1 MGTFARTHPWMSSR
15 PVGFRRRGRNGAPL
29 AASKRSNAV
38 NEINLDATLGS
49 AHSPR
54 NPPPFSASEWCDGIG
69 LRVLSAPVSALVDR
83 LLALPALAE
92 VYRDLPQDG
101 RPFWDRALAALDVR
115 YAVVGEPA
123 DIPVAGP
130 LVVVANHPYGGLD
143 GLVLG
148 SLLCRVRPDV
158 RLLGNSILGR
168 IPEVRRASFLVDPFG
183 RASSTNANAAA
194 MKGALRWVRD
204 GGALA
209 VFPAGEVAH
218 ARACDG
224 RLLDQPWSD
233 AIARLAAIAG
243 AAVLPVYFDGGNSRL
258 FSAVGRL
265 HPRLRTALLVRELL
279 EQRHLTLT
287 VRVGRPIPA
296 ARLKSFH
303 TPSSI
308 TAFMR
313 LRTEALADDRDVGSA
328 ASVRPRPEAIAPAE
342 PSDAVRR
349 EIEALPA
356 GSVLGKSGSLT
367 VCIAD
372 AAAIPHALQEI
383 GRLREMSFR
392 AVGEGAGLARDLDDF
407 DRRYLH
413 LIVWNGSTGEI
424 VGSYRVGRTDHL
436 DPDRGAEG
444 LYTRTLFR
452 YDQRLLNELGPA
464 LELGR
469 AFVRPEYQR
478 DYSPLLLLWK
488 GIGAY
493 VARNPK
499 YRRLF
504 GTVSISADYKSISQQ
519 LLAAFLQATSFR
531 DDLARWVEPKNPP
544 PFLRGGRGVPR
555 PLASVVRTVADVGAL
570 VAEIEADGKGVPVLL
585 RQYLKLN
592 AKLLGFNVDHA
603 FGGVLDG
610 LMMVDLMELPPEL
623 RARYMGRDGSDAFAA
638 YHAGSAAPATL
649 QNCASHT

>member
-1 MGTFARTHPWMSSR
+1 VT
-15 PVGFRRRGRNGAPL
+15 
-29 AASKRSNAV
+29 
-38 NEINLDATLGS
+38 EINLDATLTPP
-49 AHSPR
+49 HPPR
-54 NPPPFSASEWCDGIG
+54 TPPPFSASEWFDGFG
-69 LRVLSAPVSALVDR
+69 PRALVAPLGALVDR

-115 YAVVGEPA
+115 YEVVGAGA
-123 DIPVAGP
+123 DIPASGP

-143 GLVLG
+143 GLILG
-148 SLLCRVRPDV
+148 SLVCQVRPDV

-168 IPEVRRASFLVDPFG
+168 ISEVRRASFLVDPYG
-183 RASSTNANAAA
+183 RASSTSANATS

-218 ARACDG
+218 ARASDG
-224 RLLDQPWSD
+224 NRVDQPWSD
-233 AIARLAAIAG
+233 AIARLSAIAG
-243 AAVLPVYFDGGNSRL
+243 AAVVPVFFDGGNSRL
-258 FSAVGRL
+258 FSAIGRV

-279 EQRHLTLT
+279 EQRHRTIT

-296 ARLKSFH
+296 TRIRSLA
-303 TPSSI
+303 TPSST
-308 TAFMR
+308 TAFIR
-313 LRTEALADDRDVGSA
+313 LRTESLADDRGAGSA
-328 ASVRPRPEAIAPAE
+328 PAVGPRLEPIAPPE
-342 PSDAVRR
+342 PLAAVRR
-349 EIEALPA
+349 EIDALPPE
-356 GSVLGKSGSLT
+356 SVLGRSGSLI

-372 AAAIPHALQEI
+372 AAAIPHALREI
-383 GRLREMSFR
+383 GRLREISFR
-392 AVGEGAGLARDLDDF
+392 AVGEGAGLARDLDEF
-407 DRRYLH
+407 DQRYLH
-413 LIVWNGSTGEI
+413 LIVWNASTSEI
-424 VGSYRVGRTDHL
+424 VGSYRVGRTDSL
-436 DPDRGAEG
+436 DADQGVDG

-452 YDQRLLNELGPA
+452 YDERLLRGLGPA

-493 VARNPK
+493 VARNPR

-504 GTVSISADYKSISQQ
+504 GTVSISADYTSISQQ
-519 LLAAFLQATSFR
+519 LLAAFLSTTSFR
-531 DDLARWVEPKNPP
+531 HDLARWVEPMNPP
-544 PFLRGGRGVPR
+544 SFLRGGRGVPR
-555 PLASVVRTVADVGAL
+555 PIASVAPTIADVSTL

-592 AKLLGFNVDHA
+592 AKLLGFNVDRA

-610 LMMVDLMELPPEL
+610 LMMVDLMELSPEL
-623 RARYMGRDGSDAFAA
+623 RARYMGREGSDAFAT
-638 YHAGSAAPATL
+638 YHADATPRGTL